1 MVGLDKIVTGDVAA
15 QANFKLVAKDC
26 SNGYSKIITKLSGTT
41 ISGKLIE
48 NEAQTPVLRVLV
60 WGLSVEIPQTRLS
73 LRQIILT
80 NVEWTTDEK
89 TNGVP
94 LTVALRETTAG
105 AGSIGAFQA
114 KATFNFTY
122 E

>member
-1 MVGLDKIVTGDVAA
+1 NNTDK
-15 QANFKLVAKDC
+15 F
-26 SNGYSKIITKLSGTT
+26 
-41 ISGKLIE
+41 
-48 NEAQTPVLRVLV
+48 
-60 WGLSVEIPQTRLS
+60 
-73 LRQIILT
+73 
-80 NVEWTTDEK
+80 EWTADEK

-105 AGSIGAFQA
+105 AGNTGAFQA